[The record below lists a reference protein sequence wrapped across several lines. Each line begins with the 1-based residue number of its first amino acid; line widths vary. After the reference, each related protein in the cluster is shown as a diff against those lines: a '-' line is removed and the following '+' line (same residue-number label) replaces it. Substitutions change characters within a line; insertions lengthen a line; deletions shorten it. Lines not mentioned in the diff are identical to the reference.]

1 VAKYLSTEW
10 FDLRTKLAA
19 DAPERPGVDLRIQNV
34 VTNGPD
40 GDVSYY
46 DVIQNGR
53 LVESAQGEDG
63 QAEITMTTAYADSC
77 ALLTGELAATSA
89 FVTGKVKVT
98 GNTMKMMSMM
108 PVANSPE
115 YKEMQDKLAAETEF

>member
-1 VAKYLSTEW
+1 MAKYLSTEW

-19 DAPERPGVDLRIQNV
+19 DAPERPGVDLR
-34 VTNGPD
+34 
-40 GDVSYY
+40 
-46 DVIQNGR
+46 IQNGR